1 VLSGGGALPL
11 LSRASRVARVDY
23 TRKASPLAG
32 RTGAALG
39 TRLAKEKPMRLT
51 IREIDHVVIRAADI
65 EAMTRFYCDVLGC
78 AVEKVQRELGLTQLR
93 AGRSLI
99 DLLAVGGPLDR
110 PENGPPGTGSNMDH
124 LCLRVDGFD
133 EKALREH
140 LASHGARIGEHARR
154 YGADGFGQSLYLFD
168 PEGNMVELK
177 GPPEATVVTA
187 L

>member
-1 VLSGGGALPL
+1 
-11 LSRASRVARVDY
+11 
-23 TRKASPLAG
+23 
-32 RTGAALG
+32 
-39 TRLAKEKPMRLT
+39 MRLT
-51 IREIDHVVIRAADI
+51 IREIDHVVIRATDI

-78 AVEKVQRELGLTQLR
+78 VVEKVQRELGLTQLR

-99 DLLAVGGPLDR
+99 DLLTVGGALDR

-133 EKALREH
+133 AQALRDH
-140 LASHGARIGEHARR
+140 LVSHGARIGEQARR

-187 L
+187 R